1 MNEQIANKTINAIRI
16 LAADAVQK
24 AKSGHPGLPMGCA
37 PAAYA
42 LWGKHLV
49 HNPADPGYVNRD
61 RFVLSNGHGSMLLYA
76 LLHFFGYGLTMDDIK
91 QFRQLH
97 SRTPGHPEY
106 GHTVGVETT
115 TGPLGQGFANA
126 VGMAIAETHLSATF
140 NTDGFKVVDHHTY
153 CIVGDGCMMEGIT
166 NEAASLAGTLKLGKL
181 IVLYDDND
189 ISIEGPTDIAFRE
202 DVGTRFE
209 ALGWNV
215 RHVDGNDWTAVDAAL
230 KRARRSQAKPNLI
243 VMKTTIGYGSPLA
256 GMESSHGAPL
266 GEDNLAATRR
276 TLGWEY
282 PPFEI
287 PAEVYRH
294 CSTLALRGKRRQ
306 AAWLKMYNGYR
317 AAYPDRAAE
326 FDRWIGGALPDLA
339 SIPDLWKFEK
349 PEATRN
355 TSEVVLNRIAKVVP
369 NLIGG
374 SADLAPSN
382 KTIMKGRPDYS
393 AEDRNGSNMHFG
405 VREHAMSAI
414 TNGIQVHGG
423 LRAYCSTFFVFSD
436 YMKNGMRMSAIM
448 DLPVLYV
455 LTHDGIGVGEDG
467 PTHQPIEHL
476 TGLRAI
482 PNLKVFRPAD
492 GKETAA
498 GWIAAL
504 TGHGPTCL
512 VLSRQNLPQYENS
525 GLSALKGGYVLAD
538 SAKQVPDLILLATG
552 SEVSIAVDAKKRLDA
567 EGIATRVVSMPCQE
581 LFDIQDESYR
591 QAVLPP
597 AVTRRIS
604 IEAGSTLGW
613 LKYVGLAGKALGI
626 DHFGLSAPYQQ
637 LYAEFGLTADAVVLE
652 GRKLAGK

>member
-202 DVGTRFE
+202 DVGARFE

-306 AAWLKMYNGYR
+306 TAWLKMYDGYR

-355 TSEVVLNRIAKVVP
+355 TSEVVLNRIAKVLP

-613 LKYVGLAGKALGI
+613 HKYVGLAGKALGI